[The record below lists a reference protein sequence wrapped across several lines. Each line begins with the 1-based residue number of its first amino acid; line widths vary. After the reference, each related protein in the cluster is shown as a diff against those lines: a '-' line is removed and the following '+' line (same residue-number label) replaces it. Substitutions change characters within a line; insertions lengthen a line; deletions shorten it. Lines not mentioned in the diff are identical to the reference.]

1 MELITLSIG
10 YIVNTL
16 AKNAE
21 VQASV
26 DDFVSA
32 SAKWIRS
39 WFSGSD
45 DEEVLDELQENPDN
59 VEAKEALKDNLQ
71 SMTQDDDFKEKL
83 SKWVREYE
91 KPNPSLKNVLDNV
104 ELEIEG
110 NINIGDKDGGGQHF
124 DQKNIVKKS
133 KIKGGGDFNL
143 GDLSS

>member
-21 VQASV
+21 VQDAV

-32 SAKWIRS
+32 STKWIRS

-45 DEEVLDELQENPDN
+45 DEGVIDNLQENPDDT
-59 VEAKEALKDNLQ
+59 EAKATLKDNLQ
-71 SMTQDDDFKEKL
+71 ELTKDEDFKQKL
-83 SKWVREYE
+83 SKWVHEYE
-91 KPNPSLKNVLDNV
+91 KPNPSIKNVLDNV

-110 NINIGDKDGGGQHF
+110 NINIGDKDGGGQKF
-124 DQKNIVKKS
+124 DEKNIVKKS

>member
-16 AKNAE
+16 AKNVE
-21 VQASV
+21 VQTSV

-45 DEEVLDELQENPDN
+45 DENVIDELQENPES
-59 VEAKEALKDNLQ
+59 VEAKETLKDNLQ
-71 SMTQDDDFKEKL
+71 QMTRDEDFKEKL

-91 KPNPSLKNVLDNV
+91 KPNPSLKNVLDSV
-104 ELEIEG
+104 ELEIQG
-110 NINIGDKDGGGQHF
+110 NINVGDKDGGGQQF
-124 DQKNIVKKS
+124 DQKNVIRKS

>member
-16 AKNAE
+16 AKNVE
-21 VQASV
+21 VQDAV

-32 SAKWIRS
+32 STKWIRS
-39 WFSGSD
+39 WFSGSAAETVID
-45 DEEVLDELQENPDN
+45 DLQENPDDA
-59 VEAKEALKDNLQ
+59 EAKATLKDNLQ
-71 SMTQDDDFKEKL
+71 ELTKDEDFKQKL

-110 NINIGDKDGGGQHF
+110 NINIGDKDGKGQQF
-124 DQKNIVKKS
+124 DQKNVVRKS

>member
-21 VQASV
+21 VQNAV

-39 WFSGSD
+39 WFSGSE
-45 DEEVLDELQENPDN
+45 DEGLVDEIEENPDSN
-59 VEAKEALKDNLQ
+59 QARETLKNNLEQ
-71 SMTQDDDFKEKL
+71 MTQDEEFKEKL

-110 NINIGDKDGGGQHF
+110 NISIGDKDGKGQQF
-124 DQKNIVKKS
+124 DQKNVVRKS

>member
-21 VQASV
+21 VQGVV
-26 DDFVSA
+26 DDFVTS

-39 WFSGSD
+39 WFSGSN
-45 DEEVLDELQENPDN
+45 EEKIVDALSEDPDN
-59 VEAKEALKDNLQ
+59 MEAQEALKDNLEAL
-71 SMTQDDDFKEKL
+71 SEDDIFREKL
-83 SKWVREYE
+83 IKWVQEYE
-91 KPNPSLKNVLDNV
+91 KPNPTMKNVLDHV

-110 NINIGDKDGGGQHF
+110 NINIGDKDGGGQKF
-124 DQKNIVKKS
+124 DQKNLVKKS